1 MRAAAALVSRLA
13 FGATQSDF
21 AGKRQL

>member
-1 MRAAAALVSRLA
+1 MRAAAALVSKLA